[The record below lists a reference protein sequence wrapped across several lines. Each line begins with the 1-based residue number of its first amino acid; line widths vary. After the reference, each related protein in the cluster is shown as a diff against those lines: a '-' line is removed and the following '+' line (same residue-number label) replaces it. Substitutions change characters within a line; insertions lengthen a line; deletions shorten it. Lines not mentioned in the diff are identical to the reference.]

1 MNHSG
6 KEGGPTST
14 CTKCGEVVP
23 SSKRRSHYRLKHPLP
38 SDLRAGQPAFF
49 TCGCGAE
56 VSKFSK
62 HAHRLSCPLMPGYVA
77 PEPAYTKTKRLC
89 DYEACGTEYTP
100 KAPSQR
106 YCKPA
111 CKVAD
116 AKPLDE
122 DAREQSY
129 LAPLQRAEDDLA
141 RRCREAGEALM
152 NRERSYELW
161 NECLNVKQE
170 AA

>member
-1 MNHSG
+1 MSHSG
-6 KEGGPTST
+6 KEGGATST

-23 SSKRRSHYRLKHPLP
+23 SSKRRSHYRLRHPLP
-38 SDLRAGQPAFF
+38 SDLRSGQPEAY
-49 TCGCGAE
+49 TCGCGA
-56 VSKFSK
+56 VVNKYAK
-62 HAHRLSCPLMPGYVA
+62 NAHRLSCPDMPGYVA

-89 DYEACGTEYTP
+89 DYEDCSAEYTP

-122 DAREQSY
+122 EAREQAY
-129 LAPLQRAEDDLA
+129 LSPLKRAEDEIA

-152 NRERSYELW
+152 SRERSYELW
-161 NECLNVKQE
+161 GVCLGLKRE
-170 AA
+170 AT